1 MNAERSWQKGGLG
14 LLALTALALGCVST
28 EYGYEPPGQ
37 PSDRA
42 SGAVPAGSLGVCK
55 VPESKKP
62 PLVSATLWEHAR
74 PCSARTPA
82 SFIRLGYGR
91 GGEGA
96 SGAPEADA
104 QMGRMLEVLG
114 RAPKGEDGKTDF
126 AAMLRALR
134 EEAIKDPALAS
145 RVARDPGAKSCD
157 IPYLLNTMARERPNV
172 AAGACTAEVY
182 DQQARTEACLFDTG
196 REEALWLTSAWDC
209 VTFTEAVGREQSC
222 HRLCAY
228 DDYCAKQVSCAA
240 PELDLILCAMGVCVP
255 EARAV
260 F

>member
-1 MNAERSWQKGGLG
+1 MNAHRSWRKGGLG
-14 LLALTALALGCVST
+14 LLAVTALALGCVST

-55 VPESKKP
+55 IPESKRP
-62 PLVSATLWEHAR
+62 PLVSASVWENAR
-74 PCSARTPA
+74 PCSGKTPPT
-82 SFIRLGYGR
+82 FVRIGYG
-91 GGEGA
+91 GQA
-96 SGAPEADA
+96 SGPAPGADG
-104 QMGRMLEVLG
+104 QMQRMLEVL
-114 RAPKGEDGKTDF
+114 RKAPKGDDGKTDF
-126 AAMLRALR
+126 SAMLRALR
-134 EEAIKDPALAS
+134 EEAMKDPALSS
-145 RVARDPGAKSCD
+145 RVARDPSAKSCD
-157 IPYLLNTMARERPNV
+157 IPYLLSTMARERPNV
-172 AAGACTAEVY
+172 AAGTCTAEVY
-182 DQQARTEACLFDTG
+182 DQIARTEACLFDTE

-209 VTFTEAVGREQSC
+209 VTFTDAVGREQSC

-228 DDYCAKQVSCAA
+228 DDYCAKQVNCAA